1 MKLIKRGKM
10 KKFVARFA
18 IGAATRSDEVLLE
31 IHELLAN
38 LAPAPVTA

>member
-1 MKLIKRGKM
+1 L
-10 KKFVARFA
+10 
-18 IGAATRSDEVLLE
+18 AATRSDEVLLE